1 MAAGLGPQQHLRRE
15 QRDMV
20 AGTAVHVGRSP
31 PRMTRR
37 TSAPAALLA
46 LIMYLLKPVL
56 QACSILAMRI
66 GQTIA
71 KLVFSVHKPLAML
84 PLLPPVVLVS
94 PPSQINLSN
103 NSRAGA
109 LS

>member
-1 MAAGLGPQQHLRRE
+1 
-15 QRDMV
+15 MV

-71 KLVFSVHKPLAML
+71 KLVFSVPKPLAML